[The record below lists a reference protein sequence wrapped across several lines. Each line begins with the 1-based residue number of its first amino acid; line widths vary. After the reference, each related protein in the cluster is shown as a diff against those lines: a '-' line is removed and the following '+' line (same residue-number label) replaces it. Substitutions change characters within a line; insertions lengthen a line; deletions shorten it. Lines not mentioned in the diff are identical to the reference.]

1 MPRPLAIRAA
11 MLVFLSGVPSLYS
24 LALTPVASAASAATA
39 APAAASSVVIPD
51 FFDPNRRLTRPS
63 PEAVRS
69 IRFAA
74 TADFP
79 PFSFVG
85 PGGDLAGFN
94 VDLARAICTELA
106 VPCTMQA
113 RPFDSLEA
121 SIAEGRVD
129 AVIAGIA
136 ITAESRRKL
145 AFSDVYLRPA
155 ARFIGARSW
164 PDAAVTPDMLAGR
177 RIAVVAGS
185 AHAAYL
191 AAFFPKALAVPLAA
205 MPLAAEAVK
214 TGKADLAFGD
224 GLQFAFYLQS
234 AAAEGCCVFVG
245 GPYLEPRFFGEGFAI
260 ALPPDRPELREAID
274 WALDSLYDKGVFAEI
289 YLRSFPVGYF

>member
-1 MPRPLAIRAA
+1 MCAFISAIAIFYSHA
-11 MLVFLSGVPSLYS
+11 LLS
-24 LALTPVASAASAATA
+24 LAPASAAEA
-39 APAAASSVVIPD
+39 APAAASSAVIPN
-51 FFDPNRRLTRPS
+51 FFDPNRRLARPQ
-63 PEAVRS
+63 PDVVRS

-79 PFSFVG
+79 PFSFIG

-121 SIAEGRVD
+121 SIVEGRVD
-129 AVIAGIA
+129 AVIAGLA

-145 AFSDVYLRPA
+145 AFSDIYLRPA
-155 ARFIGARSW
+155 ARFMAARSW
-164 PDAAVTPDMLAGR
+164 SDTALTPAALAGK

-191 AAFFPKALAVPLAA
+191 AAFFPKAKPLLVASLL
-205 MPLAAEAVK
+205 LAAEAVK
-214 TGKADLAFGD
+214 AGTVDLSFGD
-224 GLQFAFYLQS
+224 GLQLAFYLQS
-234 AAAEGCCVFVG
+234 PAAGGCCAFVG